1 MIISL
6 PERSVEAGGDDSEYS
21 TGGTSTGWGGSSSRP
36 ILAIATESTETTNP
50 HGAATQYSGA

>member
-6 PERSVEAGGDDSEYS
+6 PERSVEAEAVGNEYS

-36 ILAIATESTETTNP
+36 ILAIATESTETTDPN
-50 HGAATQYSGA
+50 GAATQYSGA